1 MDKVKRIDKL
11 YKDIIEK
18 ISSNEV
24 EWIKFLKTA
33 AHTYNNNLDEQLLI
47 FAQRPDATALL
58 SFDDWHKY
66 FNRNIR
72 SGSKG
77 IAVFTDDT
85 HKALKHLFDV
95 KQTVKLPESRNINLW
110 KMSPEVQ
117 RDVKGALSD
126 FFMSDNRTGDFSSV
140 ISQITNNIIDNDI
153 VSDVN
158 YFVTGIS
165 DDENMRN
172 NYCAAMKTAINNIVL
187 YRCGQIQTFGRIP
200 EAEKIF
206 SSFSVP
212 DFYTFARIVNNA
224 VQMEL
229 YVVAKKIR
237 EIEREREVE
246 KNGTNIH
253 GRSGRI
259 TVPRSDAE
267 YGGRGRIRGQIWLD
281 IPEIHQGKQ
290 ISPLQIPVIFGAT
303 DQDSSREKRRDSGE
317 SRSANGD
324 NDGSRRSDGRPERP
338 GYDEVGWHGEQH
350 KEQSGGNSL
359 KRAGVQLA
367 RDNRNDIIKAEDNKS
382 SAFSINQNEY
392 PNYRITN
399 DFLGVGGAKE
409 KFRNNIKAVKLLHQ
423 LRAENRIAMPKEQEI
438 LSQYV
443 GWGGLSMA
451 FDENNAAWR
460 NEYKELKELLTPD
473 EYRAAK
479 ESTLTAFYTPPAVI
493 RSMYQ
498 ALVDMGFS
506 KGNILEPA
514 CATGHFFGLL
524 PETMSESKLYG
535 IELDTVS
542 GQIAQQLYP
551 AADIRIESF
560 EDTRLPDN
568 KFDIAIGN
576 IPFGDFKVDDVRYR
590 NNNFLIHDY
599 FFAKVLDKVRSGGI
613 IMFITSKGTLDKVNS
628 SIRDYISKRA
638 ELVGAVR
645 LPDNTFKANAGTQV
659 TSDIIILKKIEKP
672 IEKAEGNWINVLKDS
687 RGIMMNEYF
696 VKHPEMV
703 LGDMRMV
710 SGPYG
715 MESACKPKENE
726 NTELLLKRALSSI
739 AEQYKDDAIMS
750 PSIQE
755 ITSNESEPEIIASE
769 GVRRFSYFISG
780 DSLYFKEGDGE
791 IGKAEV
797 KPNQELKIR
806 KIIPIRDYLRE
817 LIQLQLN
824 EATDKEISFAQKNLM
839 SAYKDFYNQYGL
851 INNNK
856 KVFTNDNAFPLI
868 SALEKID
875 GNGNLKALSDIF
887 YKRTIKPKKTI
898 IKAENGVEA
907 VALSI
912 NEKGRVDM
920 DFMCSLLGKASQE
933 IEEELKGI
941 IYRVPSQSS
950 SSGYIFQTADE
961 YLSGNVREKLELVRK
976 YAETTPI
983 YNENVAALEKAIPE
997 DLKASEISVRLG
1009 STWIPQKYVE
1019 EFTHG
1024 LLSTPEH
1031 FRSRI
1036 RVHYNEI
1043 TSEWHLDCK
1052 NINLNNVKA
1061 NKVYGTSRINAYQI
1075 IEETLNLRDVKIYDY
1090 ILDENG
1096 NRKAILNSKET
1107 AIALGKQDIIKE
1119 AFQDWIWKEQERREK
1134 LVRLY
1139 NDRFNSFRVGEFKGD
1154 IINFDNINDEIE
1166 LNSWQKNAVARTIFN
1181 GNSLYAHV
1189 VGAGKTYTMVA
1200 AAMESKRM
1208 GLCNKS
1214 MVVVPNNIINQFANE
1229 WLDLYPS
1236 SNILVATE
1244 EDFKPVNRKR
1254 FCSRIAM
1261 SDVDAVI
1268 IGHSQFEKIPLS
1280 KERQKRYIQ
1289 DEIDQVS
1296 DYTNSLQGAER
1307 SSIKGIE
1314 LVKKRLQAKLKSLND
1329 DSKKDNTIY
1338 FEELG
1343 CDRLFVDEADLYK
1356 NLYTYTKMQNVSG
1369 VNQADAKKAS
1379 DLFLKCR
1386 YINEITNYK
1395 GLVFATGTPIS
1406 NSMSELYT
1414 MQRYLQPHTLKQLGI
1429 SNFDEWASVFGETV
1443 TALELAP
1450 EGTGYRLK
1458 TRFSKFNNIPEL
1470 MSVFRQ
1476 SADIQTADMIALPR
1490 PKAKFKVVS
1499 VPASVEQKEMVNS
1512 LAERA
1517 KKIRDGGVD
1526 PKIDNMLKIVTEG
1539 RKLAL
1544 DQRLI
1549 NPLLPDDAS
1558 SKVNAC
1564 VKNVYDI
1571 WEKGRDKKTT
1581 QLVFCDLSTPGG
1593 GHEFNVYDDI
1603 KNKLLQKGVPC
1614 EDIAYIH
1621 DAKTSLQKK
1630 TLFEKVRSG
1639 DVRILIGSTAKMGA
1653 GTNVQDRVVASH
1665 DLDCP
1670 YRPRDLEQRM
1680 GRSVRQGNQNSEVQ
1694 IIRYVTEGTFDAY
1707 MFQLNENKQ
1716 KFISQIL
1723 SSKNPARSAEDIDET
1738 TLSYAEIKM
1747 IATGNPLIKEKM
1759 DLDIEISKLK
1769 LQKQRFLDDKY
1780 DLEHKI
1786 QNMYP
1791 DRIRVLQKLIQRYEE
1806 DLTIRLPKNDD
1817 AFDMILIDNRYT
1829 DKGAAGERIAKLCKG
1844 IKNDWTKIGE
1854 YRGFELQ
1861 MMFDGQRDYK
1871 VSVVGKASYTVVLG
1885 ESPFGNITRIDNVID
1900 KIDDVLRN
1908 ARQDLNYTIQQ
1919 MEEARK
1925 IIEQPF
1931 EHEKDLELKIKRV
1944 RAVELLI
1951 EKDAKKDKEE
1961 KNRAKS
1967 KEAEITL

>member
-1 MDKVKRIDKL
+1 MFRGEETKMDKVKSIDKL

-18 ISSNEV
+18 ISSSEV

-33 AHTYNNNLDEQLLI
+33 AHTYNHNLDEQLLI

-72 SGSKG
+72 WGSKG

-85 HKALKHLFDV
+85 HKALNYLFDV

-110 KMSPEVQ
+110 IMSSEMHDEVK
-117 RDVKGALSD
+117 DALSD
-126 FFMSDNRTGDFSSV
+126 FFMSDNRTGDFSAV
-140 ISQITNNIIDNDI
+140 VSQITNDIIDNDI
-153 VSDVN
+153 IGDVN
-158 YFVTGIS
+158 YFLTGIN

-172 NYCAAMKTAINNIVL
+172 NYYSAMKIAINNIVL

-206 SSFSVP
+206 SSFSVS

-224 VQMEL
+224 AQMEL

-237 EIEREREVE
+237 EINSKREVE
-246 KNGTNIH
+246 KNENNIY

-259 TVPRSDAE
+259 TVSGSDAE

-290 ISPLQIPVIFGAT
+290 VSPLQIPVIFGAT
-303 DQDSSREKRRDSGE
+303 DQDSSGEKRRDSGE

-324 NDGSRRSDGRPERP
+324 NDGSRRSDGRPEGR
-338 GYDEVGWHGEQH
+338 GYDEMDWHGEQH

-359 KRAGVQLA
+359 KRSGVQLA
-367 RDNRNDIIKAEDNKS
+367 RNDIIKAEDNKS

-392 PNYRITN
+392 QNYRITN

-409 KFRNNIKAVKLLHQ
+409 KFRNNMKAVKLLHE
-423 LRAENRIAMPKEQEI
+423 LRSENRIAMPKEQEI

-460 NEYKELKELLTPD
+460 KEYKDLKELLTSD

-493 RSMYQ
+493 RSMYR

-535 IELDTVS
+535 VELDTIS
-542 GQIAQQLYP
+542 GQIGQQLYP
-551 AADIRIESF
+551 NADIRIESF
-560 EDTRLPDN
+560 EDTILPDN
-568 KFDIAIGN
+568 NFDIAIGN
-576 IPFGDFKVDDVRYR
+576 IPFGNFKVDDARYR

-599 FFAKVLDKVRSGGI
+599 FFAKALDKVRSGGI

-628 SIRDYISKRA
+628 SVRDYISKRA
-638 ELVGAVR
+638 ELIGAVR
-645 LPDNTFKANAGTQV
+645 LPDNTFKANASTQV
-659 TSDIIILKKIEKP
+659 TSDIIILKKREKP
-672 IEKAEGNWINVLKDS
+672 IEKAEGNWINVIENS
-687 RGIMMNEYF
+687 QGIMMNEYF
-696 VKHPEMV
+696 VNHPEMV
-703 LGDMRMV
+703 LGDMKMV
-710 SGPYG
+710 SGSYG

-726 NTELLLKRALSSI
+726 NIEMLLKHALSSI
-739 AEQYKDDAIMS
+739 AEQYKYAAIIS
-750 PSIQE
+750 PSMQE
-755 ITSNESEPEIIASE
+755 IASNESEPEIIASE
-769 GVRRFSYFISG
+769 NIKNFSYFISG
-780 DSLYFKEGDGE
+780 DSLYFKAGNGE
-791 IGKAEV
+791 IIKAEV
-797 KPNQELKIR
+797 KPHEESKIR
-806 KIIPIRDYLRE
+806 KIIPIRDCLRE
-817 LIQLQLN
+817 LIQLQLD
-824 EATDKEISFAQKNLM
+824 EATDREISFAQEKLM

-856 KVFTNDNAFPLI
+856 NKKVFTNDNAYPLV

-875 GNGNLKALSDIF
+875 GNGKLKALSDIF
-887 YKRTIKPKKTI
+887 YKRTIKPKRAIT
-898 IKAENGVEA
+898 KAENGVEA

-912 NEKGRVDM
+912 NKKGRVDM
-920 DFMCSLLGKASQE
+920 DFMCGVLGKTPQE

-950 SSGYIFQTADE
+950 FSGYIFQTADE
-961 YLSGNVREKLELVRK
+961 YLSGNVREKLEIVRK
-976 YAETTPI
+976 YAETTPM

-997 DLKASEISVRLG
+997 DLKSSEISVRLG

-1019 EFTHG
+1019 EFTHD
-1024 LLSTPEH
+1024 LLSIPEH
-1031 FRSRI
+1031 FRSKI

-1043 TSEWHLDCK
+1043 TSAWYLDCK
-1052 NINLNNVKA
+1052 NIYLNNVKV

-1090 ILDENG
+1090 IVDADG

-1119 AFQDWIWKEQERREK
+1119 AFQEWIWKEQERREK

-1154 IINFDNINDEIE
+1154 IINFDNINSEIE
-1166 LNSWQKNAVARTIFN
+1166 LNSWQKNAVARTIFS

-1200 AAMESKRM
+1200 TAMESKRM

-1254 FCSRIAM
+1254 FCSRVAM

-1280 KERQKRYIQ
+1280 KERQKKYIQ
-1289 DEIDQVS
+1289 DEIDEVLG
-1296 DYTNSLQGAER
+1296 YANSLQGSDR
-1307 SSIKGIE
+1307 SSVKGIE
-1314 LVKKRLQAKLKSLND
+1314 IVKKRLQAKLKALND

-1343 CDRLFVDEADLYK
+1343 CDRLFIDEADMYK

-1379 DLFLKCR
+1379 DMFLKCK
-1386 YINEITNYK
+1386 YINEITDYK

-1414 MQRYLQPHTLKQLGI
+1414 MQRYLQPHILKHLGI

-1470 MSVFRQ
+1470 MSIFRQ
-1476 SADIQTADMIALPR
+1476 SADIQTADMIELTR
-1490 PKAKFKVVS
+1490 PKANFKVVS
-1499 VPASVEQKEMVNS
+1499 VQASVEQKEMVNS

-1517 KKIRDGGVD
+1517 KKYVMVELI
-1526 PKIDNMLKIVTEG
+1526 L
-1539 RKLAL
+1539 
-1544 DQRLI
+1544 RLI
-1549 NPLLPDDAS
+1549 I
-1558 SKVNAC
+1558 C
-1564 VKNVYDI
+1564 
-1571 WEKGRDKKTT
+1571 
-1581 QLVFCDLSTPGG
+1581 
-1593 GHEFNVYDDI
+1593 
-1603 KNKLLQKGVPC
+1603 
-1614 EDIAYIH
+1614 
-1621 DAKTSLQKK
+1621 
-1630 TLFEKVRSG
+1630 
-1639 DVRILIGSTAKMGA
+1639 
-1653 GTNVQDRVVASH
+1653 
-1665 DLDCP
+1665 
-1670 YRPRDLEQRM
+1670 
-1680 GRSVRQGNQNSEVQ
+1680 
-1694 IIRYVTEGTFDAY
+1694 
-1707 MFQLNENKQ
+1707 
-1716 KFISQIL
+1716 
-1723 SSKNPARSAEDIDET
+1723 
-1738 TLSYAEIKM
+1738 
-1747 IATGNPLIKEKM
+1747 
-1759 DLDIEISKLK
+1759 LK
-1769 LQKQRFLDDKY
+1769 
-1780 DLEHKI
+1780 
-1786 QNMYP
+1786 
-1791 DRIRVLQKLIQRYEE
+1791 
-1806 DLTIRLPKNDD
+1806 
-1817 AFDMILIDNRYT
+1817 
-1829 DKGAAGERIAKLCKG
+1829 
-1844 IKNDWTKIGE
+1844 
-1854 YRGFELQ
+1854 
-1861 MMFDGQRDYK
+1861 
-1871 VSVVGKASYTVVLG
+1871 S
-1885 ESPFGNITRIDNVID
+1885 
-1900 KIDDVLRN
+1900 
-1908 ARQDLNYTIQQ
+1908 
-1919 MEEARK
+1919 
-1925 IIEQPF
+1925 
-1931 EHEKDLELKIKRV
+1931 
-1944 RAVELLI
+1944 
-1951 EKDAKKDKEE
+1951 
-1961 KNRAKS
+1961 
-1967 KEAEITL
+1967 